1 MKRLFMPTIN
11 KILLNE
17 ILTLPADIR
26 GKLIEK
32 LIESLNIPIDE
43 EIDKLWVDE
52 VNNRVKGIRSREVLP
67 IDGEEVMAAI
77 RERLRK

>member
-1 MKRLFMPTIN
+1 MSTIN
-11 KILLNE
+11 KKLLNE

-32 LIESLNIPIDE
+32 LIESLNVSIDE

-52 VNNRVKGIRSREVLP
+52 VNNRVKAIHSGKVSPV
-67 IDGEEVMAAI
+67 DGEKVIAAI
-77 RERLRK
+77 RERLTK

>member
-1 MKRLFMPTIN
+1 MSTIN
-11 KILLNE
+11 KKLLNE

-52 VNNRVKGIRSREVLP
+52 VNNRVKVIRSGKVSLKA
-67 IDGEEVMAAI
+67 GEEVIVAI
-77 RERLRK
+77 RERLTK

>member
-1 MKRLFMPTIN
+1 MSTIN
-11 KILLNE
+11 KKLLNE

-26 GKLIEK
+26 GQLIEK

-52 VNNRVKGIRSREVLP
+52 VNNRVKAIRSGKVSP
-67 IDGEEVMAAI
+67 VAGEEVIEAI
-77 RERLRK
+77 RERLTK

>member
-1 MKRLFMPTIN
+1 MSTIN
-11 KILLNE
+11 KKLLNE

-52 VNNRVKGIRSREVLP
+52 VTNRVKGIRSGKVSS
-67 IDGEEVMAAI
+67 IDGEEVIAAI
-77 RERLRK
+77 RERLTK

>member
-1 MKRLFMPTIN
+1 MSIIN
-11 KILLNE
+11 KKLLNE

-52 VNNRVKGIRSREVLP
+52 VNNRVKGIHSGKVSP
-67 IDGEEVMAAI
+67 IDGEEVIAAI
-77 RERLRK
+77 CERLTK